1 MGIHLDIP
9 PNDRE
14 TLKRDISLSDDSKLN
29 NIINEWI
36 HNETTD
42 VTWRVI
48 IKSLKALHRKD
59 LIKVIRYLENP
70 TTYEKYILKDDFRF
84 CPKIHT

>member
-1 MGIHLDIP
+1 MGIHLKIP

-29 NIINEWI
+29 NIINKWI
-36 HNETTD
+36 QKETTD

-48 IKSLKALHRKD
+48 IKSLETLHRKD
-59 LIKVIRYLENP
+59 LIKEVIRYLENP
-70 TTYEKYILKDDFRF
+70 TTYEKYILKDDFWF
-84 CPKIHT
+84 CPDI